1 MNDGLMNKMI
11 TSVFGF
17 LILICPVT
25 GTLHAQQQKIDSL
38 VEVLANTSRDTTR
51 LAVLHELYSGYS
63 DTDSQKALVYAREGL
78 ILSREFGHN
87 KWTSVFLT
95 MWEFLIIIWEIL
107 IPHTYIL
114 IKD

>member
-1 MNDGLMNKMI
+1 MNKMI

-87 KWTSVFLT
+87 KWTSVF
-95 MWEFLIIIWEIL
+95 F
-107 IPHTYIL
+107 
-114 IKD
+114 